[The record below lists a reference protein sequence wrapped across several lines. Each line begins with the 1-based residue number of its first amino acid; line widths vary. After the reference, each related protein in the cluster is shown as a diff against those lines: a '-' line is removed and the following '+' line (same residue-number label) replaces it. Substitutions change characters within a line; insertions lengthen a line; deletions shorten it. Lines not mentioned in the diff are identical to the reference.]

1 MLTWKY
7 FWTFRVKENVLLLLL
22 FFWLCRVA
30 CGILVPRPGIEPRPM
45 AVKALSPN
53 RWTTREF
60 PRKCIIKMIFTCSF
74 FNAATRKC
82 KITCVVCIC
91 GSHYISIGQRCSR
104 GNGEVRKY
112 ERLAHLKR
120 NWVNLG
126 HFQLWLQVGLSDWTN
141 FSRCFL
147 LLGGVEIVKKT
158 DSVLENEE
166 ATFSWLVG
174 WRIEPL
180 VFVLK
185 WRDWRTPGH
194 LGSWRHLK
202 IEYSLGRW

>member
-1 MLTWKY
+1 MV
-7 FWTFRVKENVLLLLL
+7 R
-22 FFWLCRVA
+22 
-30 CGILVPRPGIEPRPM
+30 
-45 AVKALSPN
+45 
-53 RWTTREF
+53 
-60 PRKCIIKMIFTCSF
+60 
-74 FNAATRKC
+74 
-82 KITCVVCIC
+82 IC
-91 GSHYISIGQRCSR
+91 GSHYISIGQHCSR

-112 ERLAHLKR
+112 ERLGHFKR

-147 LLGGVEIVKKT
+147 LLGGVEIVKKK

-174 WRIEPL
+174 WGIEPF

-185 WRDWRTPGH
+185 WRDWRTQGH

-202 IEYSLGRW
+202 IEYSLGRWWVQCYRKYSEIPIPTEGLKTQCTQFYSWVFHSWLFWYKS